1 MEADIATILRQTS
14 GIDQIKKD
22 LKVLNEFAEKN
33 NDDHKI
39 LLDIK
44 DELTSYREA
53 NDKLTAV
60 VDSHTKDIDAL
71 KTTVKN
77 LEAEN
82 QKLRSTLTTGGETH
96 NLADQIQ
103 QHIAR
108 NDQKYQVIIEGVPE
122 NRAEDPTLTARQLC
136 TDAGVN
142 IPITDIDSAYRLGK
156 FNDKA
161 SLPRTILVTFT
172 KKANRDAVYRNR
184 LNIKQNP
191 LCKNI
196 WINENLDQQQR
207 KERAILRT
215 VVDFAKDQGRE
226 ARMVGDQVIISGLK
240 YSFASLDNLPEQIRL
255 EKVFTRTDEH
265 FVYFQSEF
273 SPHSSFAKVKF
284 TYKNNQHT
292 SAEQAFCFQK
302 ATGNNMPDLAKTVLT
317 IDDPRK
323 CKALVANIKTTEQWQ
338 DQEKVEMAQIVT
350 AKYQVPEFRKKMI
363 ETGNRRFVECTRD
376 KKWGADATLRSKI
389 IKDKTWT
396 GKNQLGVILDGE
408 KAMILQELQ
417 GDVNP
422 NNPAETEVGNEHA
435 TPPKETAKLKKDKK
449 KSPKERRTAR
459 RLEQARLAEGTTS

>member
-1 MEADIATILRQTS
+1 MNLR
-14 GIDQIKKD
+14 
-22 LKVLNEFAEKN
+22 EKN
-33 NDDHKI
+33 KDDHKI

-142 IPITDIDSAYRLGK
+142 IPITEIDSAYRLGK

-172 KKANRDAVYRNR
+172 KKANRDAVYQNR

-191 LCKNI
+191 LCK
-196 WINENLDQQQR
+196 D
-207 KERAILRT
+207 T
-215 VVDFAKDQGRE
+215 
-226 ARMVGDQVIISGLK
+226 
-240 YSFASLDNLPEQIRL
+240 
-255 EKVFTRTDEH
+255 
-265 FVYFQSEF
+265 
-273 SPHSSFAKVKF
+273 
-284 TYKNNQHT
+284 
-292 SAEQAFCFQK
+292 
-302 ATGNNMPDLAKTVLT
+302 
-317 IDDPRK
+317 
-323 CKALVANIKTTEQWQ
+323 
-338 DQEKVEMAQIVT
+338 
-350 AKYQVPEFRKKMI
+350 
-363 ETGNRRFVECTRD
+363 
-376 KKWGADATLRSKI
+376 
-389 IKDKTWT
+389 
-396 GKNQLGVILDGE
+396 
-408 KAMILQELQ
+408 
-417 GDVNP
+417 
-422 NNPAETEVGNEHA
+422 
-435 TPPKETAKLKKDKK
+435 
-449 KSPKERRTAR
+449 
-459 RLEQARLAEGTTS
+459 